1 MSAVGDLAERF
12 GLSAAAA
19 VHLEALLDGLGEP
32 DAPTTVHA
40 RADAIDVHLADSL
53 VALEVPAVRH
63 AATIADLGA
72 GAGFPG
78 LALAAAM
85 PEARVTLIESA
96 GRKADFIAH
105 LAERAQLSNAHALH
119 VRAEDA
125 DGQYDVVTVRAV
137 AGLPVVLEYAAPLLD
152 EGGTAVLWRGRRD
165 PDEER
170 RAALA
175 ASALGLQRRDVRSV
189 RPFPAAEHRHLH
201 SYVKVAPTP
210 DRFPRRAGTARKRPL
225 GGRPGSSL
233 PS

>member
-1 MSAVGDLAERF
+1 MTTIDALVARF
-12 GLSAAAA
+12 GLPARAAAQLA
-19 VHLEALLDGLGEP
+19 ALLDGIEAP

-40 RADAIDVHLADSL
+40 RAAAIDVHLADSL
-53 VALEVPAVRH
+53 VALELPAVRE

-78 LALAAAM
+78 LALAAAR
-85 PEARVTLIESA
+85 PEAQVTLIESA
-96 GRKADFIAH
+96 GRKADFIAR
-105 LAERAQLSNAHALH
+105 LAERAQLANAHALH
-119 VRAEDA
+119 ARAEDA
-125 DGQYDVVTVRAV
+125 PGPYDVVTVRAV

-152 EGGTAVLWRGRRD
+152 EAGTAVLWRGRRD

-175 ASALGLQRRDVRSV
+175 ASALGLERQDVRSV

-201 SYVKVAPTP
+201 SYVKVAATP
-210 DRFPRRAGTARKRPL
+210 DRFPRRAGMARKRPL

>member
-1 MSAVGDLAERF
+1 VLPVDGSGARARRGRPAGHPGPRDAGGRRARGGPAADHARSLRRLHRARAAVSAVGDLAERF

-40 RADAIDVHLADSL
+40 RAEAIDVHLADSL

-78 LALAAAM
+78 LALAVAM

-165 PDEER
+165 P
-170 RAALA
+170 
-175 ASALGLQRRDVRSV
+175 
-189 RPFPAAEHRHLH
+189 
-201 SYVKVAPTP
+201 
-210 DRFPRRAGTARKRPL
+210 
-225 GGRPGSSL
+225 
-233 PS
+233 